1 MLDKCF
7 WCVLSFA
14 QARETPQG
22 ERDGKVRNQG
32 KHFIAVGKPIER
44 CEVKIIITIIGMIA
58 AILGCLGFIIGT
70 FGGSPTIL
78 TGGIVV
84 MIISV
89 YLIAIVAQGDK
100 NV

>member
-1 MLDKCF
+1 M
-7 WCVLSFA
+7 
-14 QARETPQG
+14 
-22 ERDGKVRNQG
+22 
-32 KHFIAVGKPIER
+32 
-44 CEVKIIITIIGMIA
+44 KIIITIIGMIA